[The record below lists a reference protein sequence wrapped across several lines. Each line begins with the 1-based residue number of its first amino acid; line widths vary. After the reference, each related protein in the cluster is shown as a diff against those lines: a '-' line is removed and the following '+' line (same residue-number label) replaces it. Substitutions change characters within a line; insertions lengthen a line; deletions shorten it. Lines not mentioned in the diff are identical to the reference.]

1 MIKICSLGEQNIR
14 FMGKL
19 QSIIS
24 HKCLLVLSQDKTAI
38 SIILLENMRVWVV
51 TVAILSLLKWA
62 QVSLIVSTL
71 P

>member
-19 QSIIS
+19 QSTIS

-38 SIILLENMRVWVV
+38 SIILLENMRV
-51 TVAILSLLKWA
+51 
-62 QVSLIVSTL
+62 
-71 P
+71 